1 MPYDHLKL
9 LESNARTYARF
20 FNRVFS
26 TGHGIRVRDSQGNEY
41 IDCLAVAGALPL
53 GHNHPEIKQA
63 VVEYVSSDGIQ
74 QALDFS
80 TPAKIQFVNDLFSR
94 LPPKLR
100 DEGRILFC
108 GPTGSDAV
116 EAALKLAKFYTKRQ
130 GVIAFHGSYHGMT
143 SGALGLMGNL
153 HPKTGVGLTTGD
165 VQFAPF
171 PYRFRC
177 PFGTNGTQTD
187 QLSINYLRT
196 LLSDPESGVP
206 KPAAIIVEAVQGEGG
221 AIPASIYWLQALRKL
236 TLEFDVLL
244 IIDEVQTGLGRT
256 GTLFAIERAGITPDI
271 LVLSKAIGGG
281 YPLSVVVYDKRLDV
295 WKSGMHAGT
304 FRGNQLA
311 MVAGSTAMR
320 VIDRDG
326 LVDNA
331 NKIGDILKKGLIEIA
346 QHYPVL
352 GDVRGLGLMI
362 GIEVV
367 RPGSDDR
374 PGDPD
379 GELARVIKRNCFNNG
394 LIIETGG
401 RNGCVLRFLP
411 PLITTE
417 ADAGEILDRFEQA
430 VETTEVGVLHAG

>member
-1 MPYDHLKL
+1 MSYDYLKL

-20 FNRVFS
+20 FNKVFS
-26 TGHGIRVRDSQGNEY
+26 TGHGMRVRDSQGNEY

-63 VVEYVSSDGIQ
+63 VVEYISSDGIQ

-80 TPAKIQFVNDLFSR
+80 TPAKIQFVKDLFSR

-100 DEGRILFC
+100 DDGRIQFC

-130 GVIAFHGSYHGMT
+130 GIMAFHGSYHGMT

-153 HPKTGVGLTTGD
+153 HPKTGVGLAAAG

-177 PFGTNGTQTD
+177 PFGTNGAQTD
-187 QLSINYLRT
+187 QLSINYIRT
-196 LLSDPESGVP
+196 ILSDPESGVS

-221 AIPASIYWLQALRKL
+221 AIPASIYWLQELRKL
-236 TLEFDVLL
+236 TLEFDVPL

-281 YPLSVVVYDKRLDV
+281 YPLSVVVYDKRFDV
-295 WKSGMHAGT
+295 WTPGMHAGT

-311 MVAGSTAMR
+311 MVAGSTTMR

-346 QHYPVL
+346 QHNPVL

-362 GIEVV
+362 GVEIVK
-367 RPGSDDR
+367 PGADDQ
-374 PGDPD
+374 PGAPD
-379 GELARVIKRNCFNNG
+379 GELAKLIKRNCFKNR

-411 PLITTE
+411 PLIATE

-430 VETTEVGVLHAG
+430 VEAVEIGAVHA